1 MRIVKV
7 FVRPDDGE
15 RFTINEDGRTYSLE
29 AMKRGFPDSLHQ
41 QWTAEQLRN
50 AGMEEEK

>member
-15 RFTINEDGRTYSLE
+15 RFTLNKDGKTYSLE
-29 AMKRGFPDSLHQ
+29 AMKRDFPNSLNIK
-41 QWTAEQLRN
+41 WTAEQLRN
-50 AGMEEEK
+50 AGMEEVE